1 MNDMVTARV
10 PSEIKRQGN
19 SVLKQIGATAT
30 QLVNAAYEY
39 VIAEGRLPS
48 PRKAIDA
55 ETIPDNAVLQT
66 RTLPPSATAELSAS
80 LAASTFEVPASFW
93 GGRPYK
99 DLIAEGRWADY
110 EALA

>member
-19 SVLKQIGATAT
+19 NVLKQIGATAT

-48 PRKAIDA
+48 PRKATGADPSLDG
-55 ETIPDNAVLQT
+55 TTLQT
-66 RTLPPSATAELSAS
+66 RTLPPSAVAELSAS
-80 LAASTFEVPASFW
+80 LATSTFEVPASFW
-93 GGRPYK
+93 DGRPYK
-99 DLIAEGRWADY
+99 DLIAEGRRADY